1 MGATFAPKTML
12 ALLVLGALNVL
23 GVYGGDPVS
32 VLSIL
37 KASKEA
43 IESYDVERNM
53 EIVHKHY
60 FTTTK
65 DQAIWHHIIREGKEI
80 YATEFTLPELQFI
93 EKLIQSVSTHYHS
106 CMVLLPGRDK
116 AQCFYH
122 LSHMMADLEVGV
134 RWELAPDIQ
143 LRPDEAK
150 YGFFYHGVGMLT
162 AHLSI
167 IATEQFEY
175 YKKVKLAKDHV
186 KPFVKIM
193 GEINAN
199 LYYHVKDVKIWLM
212 DQVSPVSICQETE
225 ILWKTFTG
233 SCETRW
239 IGTAA
244 KREDAIQFVKNLENK
259 GPRVGVQKVEDQG
272 PSRRAKVVVMPDSP
286 EVQHEEL
293 SDRSYETDYFN
304 VEDRSVMKILDQLGG
319 HKGKTET
326 RFHAKVEDMISKE
339 AVFDEVM
346 SATGTS
352 KEEVM
357 SQLAHDGLEAR
368 NKWMKNYE
376 LKMDLTKEATAMTKA
391 VLNTAQVHVK
401 TLFKDKFFPN

>member
-1 MGATFAPKTML
+1 VHGA
-12 ALLVLGALNVL
+12 
-23 GVYGGDPVS
+23 GDPVS

-65 DQAIWHHIIREGKEI
+65 DQSIWHHVIKEGKEL
-80 YATEFTLPELQFI
+80 YATEFSFDELSFF
-93 EKLIQSVSTHYHS
+93 EKLLQSVSTHYHS
-106 CMVLLPGRDK
+106 CMVILPGVNK

-122 LSHMMADLEVGV
+122 LSHMMEDLEAGI
-134 RWELAPDIQ
+134 RYPLGPDIQ

-150 YGFFYHGVGMLT
+150 HGFFYHGVGMLT

-167 IATEQFEY
+167 IATDNFEY
-175 YKKVKLAKDHV
+175 YKKVKLSKERI

-199 LYYHVKDVKIWLM
+199 LYYHVKDVKIWLL
-212 DQVSPVSICQETE
+212 DQVSAVSICQETE
-225 ILWKTFTG
+225 IFWKTFTG

-244 KREDAIQFVKNLENK
+244 KREDAKEFVHNLEDK

-272 PSRRAKVVVMPDSP
+272 GKRGKVVVMPESP
-286 EVQHEEL
+286 EIQKEEL
-293 SDRSYETDYFN
+293 NDRSYETDYLN
-304 VEDRSVMKILDQLGG
+304 VEDRSVMKILDLLGG
-319 HKGKTET
+319 HKGKKET
-326 RFHAKVEDMISKE
+326 RFHAKVEDFITKE
-339 AVFDEVM
+339 AIFEESMTVE
-346 SATGTS
+346 ATS
-352 KEEVM
+352 KEDGIGM
-357 SQLAHDGLEAR
+357 LAQHGLDVR
-368 NKWMKNYE
+368 NKYMKNFE
-376 LKMDLTKEATAMTKA
+376 MKMDLTKEATAMTKS

-401 TLFKDKFFPN
+401 GLFKDKFFP